1 MCDSYHPPCHVWFQ
15 SHGHAAG
22 GETERRTDQ
31 LTVTSCA
38 PTPDFYW
45 RLADDIYRE
54 DVVFRDPRN
63 TFRGLKNY
71 KTIFWSLRFHGR
83 LFFKVLYVDVQRLWQ
98 PDDSQ
103 IR

>member
-1 MCDSYHPPCHVWFQ
+1 M
-15 SHGHAAG
+15 
-22 GETERRTDQ
+22 
-31 LTVTSCA
+31 
-38 PTPDFYW
+38 
-45 RLADDIYRE
+45 
-54 DVVFRDPRN
+54 FRDPRN

-103 IR
+103 IKCVALQMPLTQGSA